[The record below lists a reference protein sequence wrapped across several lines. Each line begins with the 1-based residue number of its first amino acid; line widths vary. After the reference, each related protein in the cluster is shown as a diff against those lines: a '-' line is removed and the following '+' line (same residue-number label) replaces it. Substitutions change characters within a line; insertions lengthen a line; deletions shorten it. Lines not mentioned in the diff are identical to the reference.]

1 RDNDSD
7 RGYDPTQDCPHF
19 MSLEGVKEDE
29 LIFGDT
35 VMHGINI
42 GLFTPIEQ
50 SEACRANKIPLKRG
64 ILLHGKYGT
73 GKTMTANVT
82 ALKATRHSWTFIYL
96 DSVLDLR
103 RGLELAKQYAPAV
116 IFADDIDRLISGSR
130 SLSMDE
136 VLSTV

>member
-1 RDNDSD
+1 AVKEIADKAREILRDESIYRGQAIKVSFEWARDNDSD

-64 ILLHGKYGT
+64 ILLHGKY
-73 GKTMTANVT
+73 
-82 ALKATRHSWTFIYL
+82 
-96 DSVLDLR
+96 
-103 RGLELAKQYAPAV
+103 
-116 IFADDIDRLISGSR
+116 
-130 SLSMDE
+130 
-136 VLSTV
+136 